1 MSPNKS
7 LNPQSWLSKNGNPF
21 IISGPCSA
29 ETEEQVLITAQKI
42 AESGR
47 VNALRA
53 GIWKP
58 RTRPNSFEGMGIVA
72 LPWLKKA
79 ASETG
84 LLAITEVA
92 KPQHVEQCL
101 KEGIDMLWIGARTTA
116 NPFSVQEIAEALKG
130 VDIPVFVKNPIHL
143 DLQLWIGAM
152 ERLWH
157 AGISR
162 LGAIH
167 RGFAVGKPNRFRN
180 QPLWEIPIELK
191 RLYPELPLLSDPSH
205 ISGNRDNIER
215 LSQRALDLDF
225 DGLMIESHYQPDK
238 ALSDAAQ
245 QITPEQLGEILGR
258 LKYRRSSSA
267 NQEFVHNLQT
277 LRHEIDELDE
287 ELLHLL
293 KKRIEIVD
301 HIGEFKL
308 KNNVTIFQLER
319 WIEILKTRSNLAIEL
334 GINKEFIVEMMKTIH
349 KESVRIQSEL
359 NKKSKEVEQS

>member
-1 MSPNKS
+1 MSPNKQ
-7 LNPQSWLSKNGNPF
+7 LNPSSWVSTNGNPF

-29 ETEEQVLITAQKI
+29 ETEEQVLITAKAI
-42 AESGR
+42 AKSGR
-47 VNALRA
+47 VNAFRA

-58 RTRPNSFEGMGIVA
+58 RTRPNSFEGIGIEA
-72 LPWLKKA
+72 LSWLKNA
-79 ASETG
+79 ALETG
-84 LLAITEVA
+84 LSSITEVA

-157 AGISR
+157 AGIQR
-162 LGAIH
+162 VGAIH
-167 RGFAVGKPNRFRN
+167 RGFAVGKPNRYRN
-180 QPLWEIPIELK
+180 QPLWEVPIELK
-191 RLYPELPLLSDPSH
+191 RLYPNLILLSDPSH
-205 ISGNRDNIER
+205 ISGNRDHIER

-225 DGLMIESHYQPDK
+225 DGLMIESHYHPET

-245 QITPEQLGEILGR
+245 QVTPEQLIGILNR
-258 LKYRRSSSA
+258 LKYRRSSSV

-277 LRHEIDELDE
+277 LRNEIDELDE

-293 KKRIEIVD
+293 KKRIEIVE
-301 HIGEFKL
+301 HIGDFKL
-308 KNNVTIFQLER
+308 KNNVTVFQLER
-319 WIEILKTRSNLAIEL
+319 WIEILKTRGDLAIEL
-334 GINKEFIVEMMKTIH
+334 GIDKEFIVEMMKTIH

-359 NKKSKEVEQS
+359 NKKQKFAQS

>member
-1 MSPNKS
+1 MSPNKQ
-7 LNPQSWLSKNGNPF
+7 LNPHSWLSKNGNPF

-29 ETEEQVLITAQKI
+29 ETEEQVMVTAKAI
-42 AESGR
+42 AKSGR

-58 RTRPNSFEGMGIVA
+58 RTRPNSFEGMGVVA
-72 LPWLKKA
+72 LPWLKNA
-79 ASETG
+79 AVETSQKS
-84 LLAITEVA
+84 ITEVA
-92 KPQHVEQCL
+92 KPQHVELCL

-157 AGISR
+157 AGITR
-162 LGAIH
+162 IGAIH
-167 RGFAVGKPNRFRN
+167 RGFAVGKPNRYRN

-191 RLYPELPLLSDPSH
+191 RLYPNLILLSDPSH
-205 ISGNRDNIER
+205 ISGNRDHIER

-245 QITPEQLGEILGR
+245 QVTPEQLIGILNR
-258 LKYRRSSSA
+258 LKYRRSSSV

-277 LRHEIDELDE
+277 LRNEIDELDE

-293 KKRIEIVD
+293 KKRIEIVE
-301 HIGEFKL
+301 HIGDFKL
-308 KNNVTIFQLER
+308 KNNVTVFQLER
-319 WIEILKTRSNLAIEL
+319 WIEILKTRGDLAVEL
-334 GINKEFIVEMMKTIH
+334 GIDKEFIVEMMKTIH

-359 NKKSKEVEQS
+359 NKRHKIEQS

>member
-1 MSPNKS
+1 MSPNKQM
-7 LNPQSWLSKNGNPF
+7 NPQSWLSKNGNPF

-29 ETEEQVLITAQKI
+29 ETEEQVMDTAQAI
-42 AESGR
+42 AKSGR

-58 RTRPNSFEGMGIVA
+58 RTRPNSFEGMGAIA
-72 LPWLKKA
+72 LPWLKNA
-79 ASETG
+79 AVESG
-84 LLAITEVA
+84 LKSITEVA
-92 KPQHVEQCL
+92 KPQHVERCL

-157 AGISR
+157 AGITR
-162 LGAIH
+162 IGAIH
-167 RGFAVGKPNRFRN
+167 RGFAVGKPNRYRN

-191 RLYPELPLLSDPSH
+191 RLYPNLILLSDPSH
-205 ISGNRDNIER
+205 ISGNRDHIER

-225 DGLMIESHYQPDK
+225 DGLMIESHNQPDK

-245 QITPEQLGEILGR
+245 QVTPDQLNDILSR

-277 LRHEIDELDE
+277 LRGEIDELDE

-293 KKRIEIVD
+293 KKRIEIVEY
-301 HIGEFKL
+301 IGDFKL
-308 KNNVTIFQLER
+308 KNNVTVFQLER
-319 WIEILKTRSNLAIEL
+319 WIEILKTRGDLAIEL
-334 GINKEFIVEMMKTIH
+334 GIDKEFIVEMMKTIH
-349 KESVRIQSEL
+349 KESVRIQTEL
-359 NKKSKEVEQS
+359 NKKHKIEQS

>member
-1 MSPNKS
+1 MSPNKQM
-7 LNPQSWLSKNGNPF
+7 NPHSWLNKNGNPF

-29 ETEEQVLITAQKI
+29 ESEEQVLITAQEI
-42 AESGR
+42 AKSGR

-58 RTRPNSFEGMGIVA
+58 RTRPNSFEGMGAVA

-79 ASETG
+79 AEETG
-84 LLAITEVA
+84 LKSITEVA
-92 KPQHVEQCL
+92 KPQHVELCL

-116 NPFSVQEIAEALKG
+116 NPFSVQEIAETLKG

-157 AGISR
+157 AGITR
-162 LGAIH
+162 IGAIH
-167 RGFAVGKPNRFRN
+167 RGFAIGKPNRYRN

-191 RLYPELPLLSDPSH
+191 RLYPNLILLSDPSH
-205 ISGNRDNIER
+205 IGGNRDSIER

-245 QITPEQLGEILGR
+245 QVTPEQLNGILNR
-258 LKYRRSSSA
+258 LEYRRSSSI

-277 LRHEIDELDE
+277 LRNEIDEMDE

-293 KKRIEIVD
+293 KKRIEVVEQ
-301 HIGEFKL
+301 IGDFKL
-308 KNNVTIFQLER
+308 KNNVTVFQLER
-319 WIEILKTRSNLAIEL
+319 WIEILKTRSSLAVEL
-334 GINKEFIVEMMKTIH
+334 GISKEFIVEMMKTIH
-349 KESVRIQSEL
+349 KESVRIQSDL
-359 NKKSKEVEQS
+359 NKKHKIEQS

>member
-1 MSPNKS
+1 MSPNKQ
-7 LNPQSWLSKNGNPF
+7 LNPHSWLSKNGNPF

-29 ETEEQVLITAQKI
+29 ETEEQVMVTAKAI
-42 AESGR
+42 AKSGR

-58 RTRPNSFEGMGIVA
+58 RTRPNSFEGMGVVA
-72 LPWLKKA
+72 LPWLKNA
-79 ASETG
+79 AVETS
-84 LLAITEVA
+84 LKSITEVA
-92 KPQHVEQCL
+92 KPQHVELCL

-157 AGISR
+157 AGITR
-162 LGAIH
+162 IGAIH
-167 RGFAVGKPNRFRN
+167 RGFAVGKPNRYRN

-191 RLYPELPLLSDPSH
+191 RLYPNLILLSDPSH
-205 ISGNRDNIER
+205 ISGNRDHIER

-245 QITPEQLGEILGR
+245 QVTPEQLIGILNR
-258 LKYRRSSSA
+258 LKYRRSSSV

-277 LRHEIDELDE
+277 LRNEIDELDE

-293 KKRIEIVD
+293 KKRIEIVE
-301 HIGEFKL
+301 HIGDFKL
-308 KNNVTIFQLER
+308 KNNVTVFQLER
-319 WIEILKTRSNLAIEL
+319 WIEILKTRGDLAVEL
-334 GINKEFIVEMMKTIH
+334 GLDKEFIVEMMKTIH

-359 NKKSKEVEQS
+359 NKRHKIEQS

>member
-1 MSPNKS
+1 MSPNKQ
-7 LNPQSWLSKNGNPF
+7 LNPHSWLSKNGNPF

-29 ETEEQVLITAQKI
+29 ETEEQVMVTAKAI
-42 AESGR
+42 AKSGR

-58 RTRPNSFEGMGIVA
+58 RTRPNSFEGMGVVA
-72 LPWLKKA
+72 LPWLKNA
-79 ASETG
+79 AVETS
-84 LLAITEVA
+84 LKSITEVA
-92 KPQHVEQCL
+92 KPQHVELCL

-157 AGISR
+157 AGITR
-162 LGAIH
+162 IGAIH
-167 RGFAVGKPNRFRN
+167 RGFAVGKPNRYRN

-191 RLYPELPLLSDPSH
+191 RLYPNLILLSDPSH
-205 ISGNRDNIER
+205 ISGNRDHIER

-245 QITPEQLGEILGR
+245 QVTPEQLIGILNR
-258 LKYRRSSSA
+258 LKYRRSSSV

-277 LRHEIDELDE
+277 LRNEIDELDE

-293 KKRIEIVD
+293 KKRIEIVE
-301 HIGEFKL
+301 HIGDFKL
-308 KNNVTIFQLER
+308 KNNVTVFQLER
-319 WIEILKTRSNLAIEL
+319 WIEILKTRGDLAVEL
-334 GINKEFIVEMMKTIH
+334 GIDKEFIVEMMKTIH

-359 NKKSKEVEQS
+359 NKRHKIEQS

>member
-1 MSPNKS
+1 MSPNKQM
-7 LNPQSWLSKNGNPF
+7 NPHSWISKNGNPF

-29 ETEEQVLITAQKI
+29 ETEEQVMITARAI

-58 RTRPNSFEGMGIVA
+58 RTRPNSFEGMGAVA
-72 LPWLKKA
+72 LPWLKNA
-79 ASETG
+79 AKETG
-84 LLAITEVA
+84 LKSITEVA

-162 LGAIH
+162 IGAIH
-167 RGFAVGKPNRFRN
+167 RGFAIGKPNRYRN

-191 RLYPELPLLSDPSH
+191 RLYPNLILLSDPSH
-205 ISGNRDNIER
+205 ISGNRDSIER

-245 QITPEQLGEILGR
+245 QVTPEQLNGILNR
-258 LKYRRSSSA
+258 LEYRRSSSV

-277 LRHEIDELDE
+277 LRNEIDEMDE

-293 KKRIEIVD
+293 KKRIEVVEQ
-301 HIGEFKL
+301 IGDFKL
-308 KNNVTIFQLER
+308 KNNVTVFQLER
-319 WIEILKTRSNLAIEL
+319 WIEILKTRSNLAVEL
-334 GINKEFIVEMMKTIH
+334 GISKEFIVEMMKTIH

-359 NKKSKEVEQS
+359 NKKHKIEQS

>member
-1 MSPNKS
+1 MSPNKP
-7 LNPQSWLSKNGNPF
+7 LNPHSWLSKNGNPF

-29 ETEEQVLITAQKI
+29 ESEEQVLITARAI
-42 AESGR
+42 AESGK

-58 RTRPNSFEGMGIVA
+58 RTRPNSFEGMGTIA
-72 LPWLKKA
+72 LSWLKNA
-79 ASETG
+79 AVETG
-84 LLAITEVA
+84 LIAITEVA
-92 KPQHVEQCL
+92 KPQHVEHCL

-167 RGFAVGKPNRFRN
+167 RGFAVGKPNRYRN

-191 RLYPELPLLSDPSH
+191 RLYPNLILLSDPSH
-205 ISGNRDNIER
+205 ISGSRDNIEK

-245 QITPEQLGEILGR
+245 QVTPVQLNDILNR

-293 KKRIEIVD
+293 KKRIEIVE
-301 HIGEFKL
+301 HIGDFKL
-308 KNNVTIFQLER
+308 KNNVTVFQLER
-319 WIEILKTRSNLAIEL
+319 WIEILKTRSDLAIEL
-334 GINKEFIVEMMKTIH
+334 GISKEYIVEMMKTIH
-349 KESVRIQSEL
+349 KESVRIQTEL
-359 NKKSKEVEQS
+359 NKKHKVEHS